1 MSFHQFSKFTGRLRQ
16 ATQLQALY
24 PLSPRPLEKIEAP
37 KLLFDSIK
45 TKVASTSLSKQHY
58 STIPSKMKKLQ
69 QHWQAND
76 APTYLI
82 RGTSDKLIYYFCV
95 VATVASTAVNL
106 YYTCKLIKKF
116 K

>member
-1 MSFHQFSKFTGRLRQ
+1 MSFHQFSKFTGRLKQ

-37 KLLFDSIK
+37 KLMFDTIK

-58 STIPSKMKKLQ
+58 STIPSKMKKFQ
-69 QHWQAND
+69 QEWQASNE
-76 APTYLI
+76 PTYLL
-82 RGTSDKLIYYFCV
+82 RGSSDKLIYYFSVVTCV
-95 VATVASTAVNL
+95 IGTVVNL
-106 YYTCKLIKKF
+106 YYTSQLLKKF

>member
-1 MSFHQFSKFTGRLRQ
+1 MSFHQFSKFTGRLKQ

-37 KLLFDSIK
+37 KLMFDSIK

-58 STIPSKMKKLQ
+58 STITPKMKKLQ
-69 QHWQAND
+69 QEWQASD
-76 APTYLI
+76 APSYLL
-82 RGTSDKLIYYFCV
+82 RGSSDKLIYYFSV
-95 VATVASTAVNL
+95 VATITSTVVNF
-106 YYTCKLIKKF
+106 YYTCVLMKKF